1 MSDYIALCVPIP
13 SGSNCSLYRVRL
25 YCSLCAYTF
34 RFELQSVSC
43 PTILLSVCLYL
54 QVRTAV
60 CIVSDYIAL
69 CVPIPSGSNC
79 SLYRVRLY
87 CSLCAYT
94 FRFELQSVS
103 CPTILLSVC
112 LYLQVRT
119 AVCIVSDYIALC
131 VPIPLGSNCSL
142 YRVRLYCSLCA
153 YTFRF
158 EL

>member
-13 SGSNCSLYRVRL
+13 L
-25 YCSLCAYTF
+25 
-34 RFELQSVSC
+34 
-43 PTILLSVCLYL
+43 
-54 QVRTAV
+54 
-60 CIVSDYIAL
+60 
-69 CVPIPSGSNC
+69 GSNC

-153 YTFRF
+153 YTFRLDCSLYRVRLYCSLCAYTF
-158 EL
+158 RLDCSLYRVRL